1 MSAGVGS
8 KKGKK
13 SKGLVLTALQETALL
28 AITGALRFLT
38 LLDVNK
44 MRIQQVGAVPALVTL
59 ATQASR
65 ASLCYNA
72 QSVLSKYCM
81 PWLFATWHVW
91 EPGLKSHLTGRPP
104 KAGLKCTLKGRPSKA
119 GLKCTLTGRCS
130 KAGLKG
136 TLKGSHNRQSP
147 GKPLHA

>member
-1 MSAGVGS
+1 MSASAGS

-44 MRIQQVGAVPALVTL
+44 MRLQQLGAVPALITL

-65 ASLCYNA
+65 ASLRYNA

-81 PWLFATWHVW
+81 PWACVIWHVW
-91 EPGLKSHLTGRPP
+91 EPGLKRPLTGRPP
-104 KAGLKCTLKGRPSKA
+104 KAGLKRHPERQTSKGRLERHS
-119 GLKCTLTGRCS
+119 G
-130 KAGLKG
+130 
-136 TLKGSHNRQSP
+136 RQS
-147 GKPLHA
+147 